1 MVISEPVLST
11 KFYRSHHRLQ
21 KFRLVVFPHSPVGSL
36 SVVDGNIDLNT
47 SFDGDAGDLLDDIG
61 RSVQIDQALVDAH
74 FETIPGVRT
83 LSGRSLTGG
92 DAKLL
97 GRHTDGSADVKL
109 LVEGGLL
116 QVRTDLFEVLDVAAG
131 KGDADAVDNG
141 VLRGGSG
148 FLLESRHGG
157 MLKKIENASD

>member
-1 MVISEPVLST
+1 M
-11 KFYRSHHRLQ
+11 
-21 KFRLVVFPHSPVGSL
+21 
-36 SVVDGNIDLNT
+36 
-47 SFDGDAGDLLDDIG
+47 LDDIG

-74 FETIPGVRT
+74 FETIPGVGT
-83 LSGRSLTGG
+83 FSGRSLTGG

-97 GRHTDGSADVKL
+97 GGHADGSADVKL

-141 VLRGGSG
+141 VIGGGSG
-148 FLLESRHGG
+148 FLLESRHDG
-157 MLKKIENASD
+157 MCLKIQKMLQTEKETKRVA